1 MCRHNNGHVTKIQ
14 ASQCLHTLAL
24 TDDPEEIRVTNHN
37 SSFLSLS
44 LFYEEKK
51 NAKNKANVHQPRGMT
66 IIARMRALTRAMHLK
81 AMLSV

>member
-37 SSFLSLS
+37 SSFLILS
-44 LFYEEKK
+44 LFYEEK
-51 NAKNKANVHQPRGMT
+51 NAKNKANVYQPRGMT
-66 IIARMRALTRAMHLK
+66 IIARMRAPTRAMHLK
-81 AMLSV
+81 AMSSV